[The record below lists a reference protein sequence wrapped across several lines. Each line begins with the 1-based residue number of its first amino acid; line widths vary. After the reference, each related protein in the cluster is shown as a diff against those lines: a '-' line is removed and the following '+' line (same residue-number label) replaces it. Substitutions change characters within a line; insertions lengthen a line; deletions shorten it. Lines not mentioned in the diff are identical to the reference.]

1 MDDGVLLIILQ
12 KLPSLRSRIA
22 AAMVTKGFLRV
33 AFAPSNNT
41 STFACGYRMSKRGR
55 RCCSQEP
62 SLLSDTLPKLE
73 LWRCRKVKGLGLPG
87 LRDGYRDFNFDMPI
101 RQAAAAAI
109 SPLGVVCYWC
119 LPSCSAGGTA
129 GRCLARIPGPDDTE
143 GQPAS
148 AKGHHHGRRRH
159 RRDCGYTK
167 EVLFGTK
174 RVVFWVTGGR
184 SGRETTTC
192 AASRCVTRSLSRA
205 AIRRWSDAAFW
216 GPSQSARTASSR

>member
-101 RQAAAAAI
+101 RQAAAAAT
-109 SPLGVVCYWC
+109 SLRLASCATGACRRVLLVAQPGAASRAFLGPTTPKGNPQA
-119 LPSCSAGGTA
+119 LKDTIMAGGGTA
-129 GRCLARIPGPDDTE
+129 EIVGTPRRCFLALKGWFSGSQGVAVEGRQPPARP
-143 GQPAS
+143 
-148 AKGHHHGRRRH
+148 H
-159 RRDCGYTK
+159 
-167 EVLFGTK
+167 
-174 RVVFWVTGGR
+174 
-184 SGRETTTC
+184 
-192 AASRCVTRSLSRA
+192 AA
-205 AIRRWSDAAFW
+205 
-216 GPSQSARTASSR
+216 